1 MLLNQKFHKC
11 KGSYLPLSKPRGG
24 PVGGAQAS
32 PALITRAL
40 RCWFS
45 LAPSRLCPEES
56 TAWEEEA
63 DHQGHTWDRGE
74 GSLVQFYRLRVQGH
88 HHFGCNLF
96 QALWFS
102 AYSPCTYLSDVTPTL
117 VLLQVALFFI
127 CLLLLDAS
135 IQRCRCSRSDLLRL
149 VSSRIFLW
157 ILLAFLHRWSCHMW
171 LNSFTSSIPVC
182 ANLLISLSL
191 FHRPQSQV
199 QCWEEPVVKHA
210 SPPPNYKKR
219 HPAFRHGCDVSG
231 KVFTVPFIRSR
242 KSCLFCL
249 LRILF

>member
-88 HHFGCNLF
+88 HHWVQFISGFVVFSLQPLHLFVRCNPNLGATASGIILHLSPAARCKYTEMQMF
-96 QALWFS
+96 ALWPS
-102 AYSPCTYLSDVTPTL
+102 
-117 VLLQVALFFI
+117 
-127 CLLLLDAS
+127 
-135 IQRCRCSRSDLLRL
+135 
-149 VSSRIFLW
+149 
-157 ILLAFLHRWSCHMW
+157 
-171 LNSFTSSIPVC
+171 
-182 ANLLISLSL
+182 
-191 FHRPQSQV
+191 
-199 QCWEEPVVKHA
+199 
-210 SPPPNYKKR
+210 
-219 HPAFRHGCDVSG
+219 
-231 KVFTVPFIRSR
+231 
-242 KSCLFCL
+242 
-249 LRILF
+249 